1 MAANDVLQAS
11 STTSVEGSLRAL
23 QSAEF
28 LLSSLLDHSSTDLDK
43 TKDDPDGPVRVKSC
57 DDVITRE
64 LASTDDLDVVTGS
77 LVGMGEKSF
86 LPYQLSAMLSSTH
99 RSELLSPRE
108 TLKSFGT

>member
-64 LASTDDLDVVTGS
+64 TSTDDLDVVTGS
-77 LVGMGEKSF
+77 LVGMGEKSL